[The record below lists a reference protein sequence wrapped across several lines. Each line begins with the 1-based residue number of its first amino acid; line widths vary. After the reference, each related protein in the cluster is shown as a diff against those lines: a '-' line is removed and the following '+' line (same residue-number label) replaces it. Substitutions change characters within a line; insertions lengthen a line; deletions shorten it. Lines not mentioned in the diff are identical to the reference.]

1 MKVVSR
7 LFVLLVTASVLV
19 AGYSA
24 ATASPTALTSTV
36 SSITATSAATVAA
49 VDFPR
54 TVKDG
59 AGNSVIVKSKPMHIV
74 SVTLGTDEILF
85 ALVDPSRLAAITANA
100 SDAAQSNVVSLAPQV
115 KTQLAKADPEAIIA
129 LHPDLVFVAS
139 YTDAAVVK
147 QLKDAGLAVFLLGN
161 FATIKDVEN
170 NIVLIGQTVGEEQK
184 AQHVVDWMESQLLV
198 ISQAVKGAKPASVMY
213 YAPDGYSDGPGT
225 LIDDIITSAGGVNAV
240 TAGGIKDAFPQLNDE
255 FVVKQDPDYILL
267 AGFNSYSPNFVDNFM
282 QKANFQTLS
291 AFKNKHVG
299 VANDA
304 HLTAVSQY
312 VVDGVA
318 DVAGL
323 IHADVYSVTPSAT
336 SAAVSATQA
345 ATAAQ

>member
-1 MKVVSR
+1 
-7 LFVLLVTASVLV
+7 
-19 AGYSA
+19 
-24 ATASPTALTSTV
+24 
-36 SSITATSAATVAA
+36 
-49 VDFPR
+49 
-54 TVKDG
+54 
-59 AGNSVIVKSKPMHIV
+59 
-74 SVTLGTDEILF
+74 
-85 ALVDPSRLAAITANA
+85 
-100 SDAAQSNVVSLAPQV
+100 
-115 KTQLAKADPEAIIA
+115 
-129 LHPDLVFVAS
+129 
-139 YTDAAVVK
+139 
-147 QLKDAGLAVFLLGN
+147 
-161 FATIKDVEN
+161 
-170 NIVLIGQTVGEEQK
+170 
-184 AQHVVDWMESQLLV
+184 
-198 ISQAVKGAKPASVMY
+198 MY